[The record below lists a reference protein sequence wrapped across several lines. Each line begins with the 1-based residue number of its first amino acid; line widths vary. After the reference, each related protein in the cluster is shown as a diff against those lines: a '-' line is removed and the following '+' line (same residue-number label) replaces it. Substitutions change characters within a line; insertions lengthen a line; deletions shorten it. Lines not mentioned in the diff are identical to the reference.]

1 MRWSA
6 VWDPKRKATRA
17 ERRPTA
23 RTVHLNLPSFVVE
36 PDLFCYNDGGPIPE
50 WFIIDVVTGLSVGY
64 GRTLKEAR
72 EHAEEN
78 LTVRGE
84 QVFHKIQASTRR
96 KRLFRALKGEI
107 KKIKEE

>member
-1 MRWSA
+1 MRLTL
-6 VWDPKRKATRA
+6 VWKPTSEATVVQRC
-17 ERRPTA
+17 PTA
-23 RTVHLNLPSFVVE
+23 RTVHLNLPCFAAQ
-36 PDLFCYNDGGPIPE
+36 PDLFAYKDGNRKPD
-50 WFIIDVVTGLSVGY
+50 WFIIDAVVGLSVGY

-96 KRLFRALKGEI
+96 KRWFRALKGEI
-107 KKIKEE
+107 KKIEEE